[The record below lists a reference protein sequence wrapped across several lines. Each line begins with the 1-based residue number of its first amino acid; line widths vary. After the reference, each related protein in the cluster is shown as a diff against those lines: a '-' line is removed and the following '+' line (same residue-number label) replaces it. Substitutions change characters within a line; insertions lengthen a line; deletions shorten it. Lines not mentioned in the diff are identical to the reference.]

1 VGLGGD
7 VVPGAGGLILQMEV
21 GWDGVVVAV
30 GEEVEFYGADG
41 LGGS

>member
-7 VVPGAGGLILQMEV
+7 VLPGVVGLILQMEA
-21 GWDGVVVAV
+21 GWDGEVVAV
-30 GEEVEFYGADG
+30 GEEVEFYGAYG